1 MDVPEPDQSP
11 FTAMSAHTSRLTRH
25 YQAYLDASTPYTT
38 YRWVGSGV
46 LLSSF
51 SCAFSSHRAVAYT
64 LGIYLLNLFL
74 AFLTSKF
81 DPSLTQD
88 EGLEDGDAGSP
99 SLPTKK
105 DEEFRPFIRRLP
117 EFKFW
122 HSATRA
128 IAIGFVCSWLA
139 VFDIPVFWPVLVVY
153 WIILFV
159 LTMRRQIQ
167 HMIKYRYV
175 PFSFGKTRATMD
187 MDMNMPSVFSA
198 STEITILFTGWTTST
213 TTQYVF
219 TLSFLFLLAIFNRF
233 LGALK
238 FQLEKSWSQHN
249 SSPSA
254 LLLAPVNPRQSIRKA
269 KLSPLPDYMHVH
281 GDEDP
286 EEVTL
291 PVSNNDNET
300 RSTSLRYLKGDGVR
314 NRSSLKRLLPSWK
327 ASGTW
332 SLRKTGH
339 VRCLSVYDVSNDR
352 LIIEIDRML
361 SVMTFNV
368 GVFVAVLFGV
378 LVGELFLGRF
388 SQGTSWQEGTCHG
401 G

>member
-1 MDVPEPDQSP
+1 
-11 FTAMSAHTSRLTRH
+11 
-25 YQAYLDASTPYTT
+25 
-38 YRWVGSGV
+38 
-46 LLSSF
+46 
-51 SCAFSSHRAVAYT
+51 
-64 LGIYLLNLFL
+64 
-74 AFLTSKF
+74 
-81 DPSLTQD
+81 
-88 EGLEDGDAGSP
+88 
-99 SLPTKK
+99 
-105 DEEFRPFIRRLP
+105 
-117 EFKFW
+117 
-122 HSATRA
+122 
-128 IAIGFVCSWLA
+128 
-139 VFDIPVFWPVLVVY
+139 
-153 WIILFV
+153 
-159 LTMRRQIQ
+159 
-167 HMIKYRYV
+167 
-175 PFSFGKTRATMD
+175 
-187 MDMNMPSVFSA
+187 MPSVFSA
-198 STEITILFTGWTTST
+198 STETTILFTGWTTST

-332 SLRKTGH
+332 SLRKDGTRALLEC
-339 VRCLSVYDVSNDR
+339 VRA
-352 LIIEIDRML
+352 LI
-361 SVMTFNV
+361 
-368 GVFVAVLFGV
+368 GY
-378 LVGELFLGRF
+378 FL
-388 SQGTSWQEGTCHG
+388 
-401 G
+401 